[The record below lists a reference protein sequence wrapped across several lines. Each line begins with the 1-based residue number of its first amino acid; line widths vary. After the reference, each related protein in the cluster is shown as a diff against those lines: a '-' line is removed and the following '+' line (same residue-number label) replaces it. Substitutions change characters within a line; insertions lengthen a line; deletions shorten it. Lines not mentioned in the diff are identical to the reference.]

1 MEQALIEK
9 SRQAYNLLRT
19 EEDVLNFLKVN
30 KTSIR
35 LLTRTLRSEPA
46 TSGHRLQLETRVC
59 ALKGLSSKAKHRISK
74 AHYHQHRHTGGGALP
89 SVKENRSDRVEW
101 HELQNAFNRRL
112 RSGMISNLTH
122 KFAEPFL
129 QDAMVLLKRR
139 LINTFRKKRTNIKV
153 YVELS
158 ATFTLERTGE
168 IDSKFFLS
176 PTVAITPSTNLEEV
190 MANFTETIL
199 TKV

>member
-19 EEDVLNFLKVN
+19 EEDVLNFLKLN

-35 LLTRTLRSEPA
+35 LLARTLRSEPA

-74 AHYHQHRHTGGGALP
+74 AHQHRHTGGALP
-89 SVKENRSDRVEW
+89 SVKEKRSDRVEW
-101 HELQNAFNRRL
+101 HELQSAFNRRL
-112 RSGMISNLTH
+112 RSGMVSNLTH

-158 ATFTLERTGE
+158 ATFELEKTGE

-176 PTVAITPSTNLEEV
+176 PTVAITPSMNLDEV